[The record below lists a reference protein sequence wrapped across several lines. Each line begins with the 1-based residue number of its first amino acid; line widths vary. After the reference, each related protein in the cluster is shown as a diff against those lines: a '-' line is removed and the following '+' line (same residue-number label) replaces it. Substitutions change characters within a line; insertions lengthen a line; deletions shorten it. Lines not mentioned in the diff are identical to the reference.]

1 MTGKMSRKRK
11 ENVRNEGFGTVAGVV
26 LPAGRWSC
34 CRAGDAVTVGVP
46 AAVVAAVP
54 AAVLMVVAAV
64 DDMASGDRGA
74 RDGTPGVWS
83 SRAQ

>member
-46 AAVVAAVP
+46 AAV
-54 AAVLMVVAAV
+54 LMVVAAV